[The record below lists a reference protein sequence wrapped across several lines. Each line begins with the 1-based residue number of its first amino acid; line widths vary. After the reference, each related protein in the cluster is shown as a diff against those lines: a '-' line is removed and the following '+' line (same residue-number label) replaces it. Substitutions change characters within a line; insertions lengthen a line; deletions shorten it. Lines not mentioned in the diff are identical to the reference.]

1 MSDTLEGQGAGRE
14 GRVSGEQ
21 EDQLEVEVGRQEMRM
36 AWSRLGK
43 GVERSRFERYFRGT
57 AKRPC

>member
-1 MSDTLEGQGAGRE
+1 MSDTLEGQGAGGG
-14 GRVSGEQ
+14 GREQ
-21 EDQLEVEVGRQEMRM
+21 EDQLEVGEVRQEMRV

-57 AKRPC
+57 ARRPC